1 MFHLWRCRRSLCLN
15 IITVVAELRGIVVET
30 SQPMKRSQQVLFPP
44 EVLIDIT
51 SPSLP
56 SSSISRISSSTSR
69 QSPLGSLSCIA
80 SFSFPPLTFN
90 PWSST
95 NLLNN
100 LPFLS
105 PWPFQP
111 SGPPPSP
118 TKDSTHLR
126 SSSPQPISTSAFWT
140 DPAFDRH
147 LGCLLML
154 VSWRTLPLTSPLGN
168 LT

>member
-1 MFHLWRCRRSLCLN
+1 MFHSWRCRRSLCLN
-15 IITVVAELRGIVVET
+15 IIRVVAELRGILVET
-30 SQPMKRSQQVLFPP
+30 SQPTKRSQQVLVPP

-51 SPSLP
+51 AHLFLLLP
-56 SSSISRISSSTSR
+56 SPESVHPPPANP
-69 QSPLGSLSCIA
+69 PLGSLSCTA

-111 SGPPPSP
+111 SDPPSS
-118 TKDSTHLR
+118 TKDSTHLH
-126 SSSPQPISTSAFWT
+126 SSSPQPISTSAFG
-140 DPAFDRH
+140 PI
-147 LGCLLML
+147 
-154 VSWRTLPLTSPLGN
+154 LPLIATWAAS
-168 LT
+168 